1 MARELAQYGI
11 RATPLAPRRIR
22 AHVNRKGL
30 EDETFLK
37 ARLTRIPLG
46 RVMTPEDLVGAA
58 VLLASGD
65 SDMMTG
71 MTLQVDGGR
80 GIA

>member
-1 MARELAQYGI
+1 MARELARYGI
-11 RATPLAPRRIR
+11 RASALAPRRIR

-58 VLLASGD
+58 VLLASAD